1 MAELEPIF
9 EQLGL
14 QQYLSAFLEEG
25 FDTWEVV
32 SCITESDLWDMSAT
46 LLRQLADIWDRDT
59 LNVKLGHRRVR
70 LSFPSPSQ
78 FICLAHK
85 ASIACIIY

>member
-32 SCITESDLWDMSAT
+32 SCITESDL
-46 LLRQLADIWDRDT
+46 
-59 LNVKLGHRRVR
+59 
-70 LSFPSPSQ
+70 
-78 FICLAHK
+78 
-85 ASIACIIY
+85 